1 MVMVAMVIMK
11 GSWEDDLM
19 IPWISLVGDDDNHYN
34 DDDGGGD
41 DSDDHLV
48 AWLVGHALVDD
59 GDGDNHYDD
68 DDGGGDDSD
77 DHLVAWLVGHGVE
90 RASPA
95 RHHARSTPSNH
106 YHLFSGFVH
115 TSDCTG

>member
-48 AWLVGHALVDD
+48 AWLVGH
-59 GDGDNHYDD
+59 
-68 DDGGGDDSD
+68 
-77 DHLVAWLVGHGVE
+77 GVE

-115 TSDCTG
+115 TSDFTNF